1 MYSTCFHQIHS
12 AHIPNVI
19 STCVPH
25 VSTNN
30 IYPGV
35 HKCSQNVSKLCTH
48 EYMVNTWLV
57 LTYMMITLTTSKIIG
72 DFIEGSLWAQVRNIL
87 ETFKGTFE
95 LLESGYISDTC

>member
-1 MYSTCFHQIHS
+1 MYSTCFRQIHS

-19 STCVPH
+19 STFFQP

-35 HKCSQNVSKLCTH
+35 HKCSQNVSELCTSGN
-48 EYMVNTWLV
+48 MVNTLLV
-57 LTYMMITLTTSKIIG
+57 LTCIMSTLQTSKLHG

-87 ETFKGTFE
+87 GTFEETFE